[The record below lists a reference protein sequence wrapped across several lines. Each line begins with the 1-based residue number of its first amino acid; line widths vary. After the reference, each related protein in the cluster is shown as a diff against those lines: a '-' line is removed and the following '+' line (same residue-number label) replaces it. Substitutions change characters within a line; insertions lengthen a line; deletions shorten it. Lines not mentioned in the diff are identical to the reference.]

1 MAINKKLLHFKTLAN
16 FKQKLEAGE
25 ILDTSI
31 VYIKDAKIV
40 WTHGTYYGGDGDK
53 DPIFLDTSSF
63 EASGE
68 NTFSISE
75 EVYNNMKLI
84 IDNKLPSYILITDS
98 FIEGIEEQFIPISP
112 IGADKLVAKLNT
124 DYTKISELTLY
135 PTAPA
140 SGSASVRVE
149 VQTFT
154 LKSDGSGTLFLSDN
168 GEYLPIVTEDLTVKD
183 NTWTG
188 TNSFA
193 GGKFS
198 VVCSESSV
206 YVSKVGNLVS
216 DSNYTDTGWLRS
228 LEFSDNGTVVG
239 RFGVKV
245 ITTANVPTTDFVGI
259 LVGQGTVN
267 DSQYKLHTDYMVVP
281 NEWAIKLAN
290 TNNVFGVNAEGTYIG
305 ASATTSKLT
314 LRSGNNDIIHTK
326 QESGS
331 VIGSYKVWDESNL
344 PNPATITN
352 LNESI
357 SDTVKDYLPLAG
369 GKMTGNIG
377 FPRNNGVVGANSDGS
392 GAYIILGTVTGS
404 SPESTLTRVGTTYF
418 PTYILSTAEDLI
430 HNRGGDQY
438 KIWDAYNLPDPLTKS
453 NFDVSEMLAYGV
465 EWDAT
470 VSNPDCTRIGNPT
483 MHKTLPIQSQLKGC
497 IAKGNK
503 IQYYL
508 NPNDWSLKEDGT
520 PSVLDGTDGEV
531 KVHVPKFYGK
541 SGINGNKRW
550 VKISTVQIDGSWIEI
565 PEMLIDAYRCTVNTT
580 NQDTPV
586 TASVVNTTAAYRG
599 GGNRSARDTY
609 DQYGTDL
616 GKPRTSIS
624 RTTMRNYV
632 KNKADGSALFNYEYY
647 KWVMYWLPVIEYATF
662 NSQKTY
668 NAELT
673 SEGYHQGGLGAGLTD
688 WDSYKWNA
696 FNGYYPLTQCGYTNE
711 FGNFSGVKEYPAQ
724 TFEYTTLAATSFSS
738 YYSRTN
744 TTLVTSSFSGS
755 TCTITNSAQA
765 ASFAYV
771 GFLHQSG
778 ATTYSISGLQEGQG
792 IQFTGGGIDQ
802 TVTSDGDVVINWS
815 STDLSTRYLKTTFA
829 GACNITI
836 TITDATSTTL
846 TVNTS
851 ASQVNRYRGFEN
863 IFGDI
868 WTNLDGI
875 IIDANAGE
883 DNLNK
888 VYTSINPEEYNNSDY
903 SNYRLAGHEIHTDGY
918 IKTFDLQETGEII
931 PASVGGGTTTYKC
944 DYHYV
949 GSINTILRTLLVGG
963 RAHDGGYAGLGGF
976 NSAVSVGYSYANVG
990 FRTYVLV

>member
-63 EASGE
+63 EANGE

-135 PTAPA
+135 PTAPT

-168 GEYLPIVTEDLTVKD
+168 GEYLPVVTEDLTVKD

-206 YVSKVGNLVS
+206 YVSKVGNLVNRS
-216 DSNYTDTGWLRS
+216 TYTNTGWLRS
-228 LEFSDNGTVVG
+228 LEFSDNDVVVA
-239 RFGVKV
+239 RFGVKA
-245 ITTANVPTTDFVGI
+245 TTTDNVPTTDFVGI

-290 TNNVFGVNAEGTYIG
+290 TNNILGINTEGTYIG

-314 LRSGNNDIIHTK
+314 LRSGNNDIIHSK

-369 GKMTGNIG
+369 GTMSGNIAL
-377 FPRNNGVVGANSDGS
+377 PDAD
-392 GAYIILGTVTGS
+392 T
-404 SPESTLTRVGTTYF
+404 TLNKGHVGTTKGESL
-418 PTYILSTAEDLI
+418 LSWNGENVWVSSVNYTTFIRSSETDLM
-430 HNRGGDQY
+430 HKRGGGANNY

-453 NFDVSEMLAYGV
+453 NFDVSEMLAYGI

-503 IQYYL
+503 IKYYL

-616 GKPRTSIS
+616 GKPRTNIS

-673 SEGYHQGGLGAGLTD
+673 SEGYHQGGLGAGLTN
-688 WDSYKWNA
+688 WDSYKWSA

-724 TFEYTTLAATSFSS
+724 TFEYTTPAATSFSS

-771 GFLHQSG
+771 GFLYQSG

-792 IQFTGGGIDQ
+792 IQFAGGGINQ

-875 IIDANAGE
+875 IIDADAGE

-888 VYTSINPEEYNNSDY
+888 VYTSINSEEYNDSDY

-931 PASVGGGTTTYKC
+931 PASVGGSSTTYKC

-949 GSINTILRTLLVGG
+949 GSINATLRTLLVGG
-963 RAHDGGYAGLGGF
+963 GAHVGGDAGLGCFHSNG
-976 NSAVSVGYSYANVG
+976 SVGHSYPTVG